1 MHLQEAASRRRQH
14 RDRGHLRGR
23 ARCNER
29 AGARPA
35 HPGLFGGGEAPN
47 SEPGWGC
54 SVTHQAA
61 ASQTGSLL
69 SKLQRTSISARPPEI
84 PASYSGSRGGCA
96 PFPPKPTLQPESL
109 GSSTSRTHRQRSLEM
124 GDWVDGED
132 RDYSGQDSGVSL
144 PLHWRG
150 CKALFCSRA
159 QRDPGT
165 PTLPDPG
172 WGPSGEVATT
182 PSWGSGVQGG
192 CARTLGAGAGPRS
205 RVARAPWGCS
215 PKRAQPRSCQP
226 PPPPRVVSCRV
237 ASGRFV
243 SLQRSGSARSL
254 SPGSLGRGVHGRRGP
269 RARRGLWLPLAAACG
284 VAAAPPHRA
293 LQPPVSVVRGTVLAR
308 SRGGRERE
316 RPWGPRGTF
325 GFRGIENPRLAECA
339 FHGEGPPWE

>member
-1 MHLQEAASRRRQH
+1 
-14 RDRGHLRGR
+14 
-23 ARCNER
+23 
-29 AGARPA
+29 
-35 HPGLFGGGEAPN
+35 
-47 SEPGWGC
+47 
-54 SVTHQAA
+54 
-61 ASQTGSLL
+61 
-69 SKLQRTSISARPPEI
+69 
-84 PASYSGSRGGCA
+84 
-96 PFPPKPTLQPESL
+96 
-109 GSSTSRTHRQRSLEM
+109 M

-293 LQPPVSVVRGTVLAR
+293 LQPPVSVVRGTVVAR

-316 RPWGPRGTF
+316 TLGSTGQQAGPRSGTF

-339 FHGEGPPWE
+339 FHGEGPPLGMSEFLLCALSTQTHAPYRVQ